1 MAERALG
8 DERPHDGGARRSD
21 RDPGSSSRARGP
33 NFYREIGRR
42 GGEIRRGQLG
52 SAGYRALGR
61 QGGEARKQTLGAE
74 GYAAL
79 GKKGGEARKRDLGSA
94 GYAALG
100 RKGGQ
105 RVAELIRRGRMA
117 IRERNE
123 RS

>member
-1 MAERALG
+1 MHPAERAP
-8 DERPHDGGARRSD
+8 RDGHRHEDARRSE
-21 RDPGSSSRARGP
+21 RSSRARGP

-42 GGEIRRGQLG
+42 GGEIRRAQLG

-61 QGGEARKQTLGAE
+61 KGGEARKQTLGAE

-105 RVAELIRRGRMA
+105 RVAELIKRGRMST
-117 IRERNE
+117 RERDE

>member
-1 MAERALG
+1 MMASERT
-8 DERPHDGGARRSD
+8 PRR
-21 RDPGSSSRARGP
+21 RAAS
-33 NFYREIGRR
+33 FYREIGKH

-52 SAGYRALGR
+52 ADGYRALGR
-61 QGGEARKQTLGAE
+61 
-74 GYAAL
+74 
-79 GKKGGEARKRDLGSA
+79 KGGEARKRSLGSA

-117 IRERNE
+117 GESNE